1 MKRLTSIIL
10 TLALGIGALF
20 TGCQWLDG
28 LREGPQQRNYLS
40 EVKSVNKLVLAQ
52 MTVSKM
58 ATIDD
63 IDLAKAE
70 GMKQVAAGLLDAMKV
85 GNRRAAYSYD
95 TYLRAYIDLSGL
107 TPDDVKVDD
116 ASRTITLTLPAVQTE
131 FAGRDMEIRE
141 DHYRVSGLRS
151 KIEPKERADIK
162 EAMNTALK
170 REVEE
175 KSEFRSRLES
185 EARAKANTYFKALL
199 GSDGY
204 NVIVNFR

>member
-1 MKRLTSIIL
+1 MVAGMF
-10 TLALGIGALF
+10 LA
-20 TGCQWLDG
+20 GCHS
-28 LREGPQQRNYLS
+28 REAQQRNYLS

-63 IDLAKAE
+63 IDLSKAE
-70 GMKQVAAGLLDAMKV
+70 GMKQMAAGMLDAVKV
-85 GNRRAAYSYD
+85 GNRIAAYSYD
-95 TYLRAYIDLSGL
+95 TYLRAFVDLSGL

-116 ASRTITLTLPAVQTE
+116 ASKTITLTLPAVQTE

-141 DHYRVSGLRS
+141 DHYRVTGLRS
-151 KIEPKERADIK
+151 EIDAKERADIK

-170 REVEE
+170 HEVEE

-185 EARAKANTYFKALL
+185 EARAKADTYFRSLL
-199 GSDGY
+199 GGDGY
-204 NVIVNFR
+204 NVIVNFK